1 MAQPLHM
8 PALLAWQT
16 EFRRSEVAYAAS
28 ISLDDIPRKTG
39 AASVGFKRV
48 FGAPA
53 YNDRSFWTTHRAPQ
67 IAAEADH
74 PRAQRPPWLAEAC
87 HIRGREAR
95 GLPLFARSRS
105 LPSAPSAQARLALGL
120 KLGDGAIV
128 CHPRIKAR
136 LDPLGKFP
144 LPARTQKSPGKG
156 WGPAGAKCKRRLG
169 GRFTA
174 LAECLYASPPHERRH
189 RQNAFHLSVIPQ
201 APDRSQQHPRQNNQ
215 FE

>member
-1 MAQPLHM
+1 VAQPLHM

-53 YNDRSFWTTHRAPQ
+53 YNDWSFWTTHRAPQ

-74 PRAQRPPWLAEAC
+74 PRAQRPLWLAEAC

-95 GLPLFARSRS
+95 GLPLFARYRS

-128 CHPRIKAR
+128 CRPRIKAR
-136 LDPLGKFP
+136 LDPLC
-144 LPARTQKSPGKG
+144 LPERKKAPAKDGVLPGLSASAVSG
-156 WGPAGAKCKRRLG
+156 DASRRL
-169 GRFTA
+169 RSAYT
-174 LAECLYASPPHERRH
+174 HRH
-189 RQNAFHLSVIPQ
+189 RMSDGTVRTPFIFQ
-201 APDRSQQHPRQNNQ
+201 
-215 FE
+215 